1 MRKRLGDYLV
11 EGGVIDSTT
20 LAKALDIQKVRKKR
34 LGRILMD
41 MGVADDEMI
50 ASALARQLNI
60 PLLHLSELQIPAEII
75 ALVPHGLAQKH
86 TLIPVRKTQREL
98 LVAMSNP
105 VDMHASDDLNFVTR
119 LTITI
124 GVASERDIRRAIVKY
139 YERSNQDGSLSSLAL
154 ENLETEMTS
163 TPTKYG
169 PACGL
174 GSLGVSGEGVQ
185 VISQAEA
192 EPDPEVKDI
201 GALLNLAE
209 NPPIVR
215 FSNAILTDA
224 IKMRASDVHIEL
236 QDTGVLIRYRVDGI
250 MREMVR
256 IDRSFHAPLVS
267 RIKVLA
273 NLDISER
280 RKPQDGRYHIR
291 YKDREYDLRVSTIPT
306 LYGEKV
312 VLRILDQ
319 GGATQDFKDL
329 GLSEEDLAHFE
340 YAVSLPQGI
349 ILLTGPTGS
358 GKSSTIYAML
368 GRLNSPAVNIV
379 TVEDPVEYKMRGLSQ
394 MQINPKAGIT
404 FATGLRAILRQDPD
418 IVMLGEIRDS
428 ETAGIAL
435 QAAQTGHLVLSS
447 LHTNDAPSAVI
458 RLMDLGVPAFLISS
472 SLIMVVSQ
480 RLLRRICRE
489 CKAPDPLSS
498 EILKKLP
505 AYSVESRQRVLYKGT
520 GCNACQH
527 TGYSGRLGIFEVL
540 IANSSLRD
548 IIVEG
553 VSASTLK
560 IAAEAEGFRPMALDG
575 IEKAFQGLTT
585 IEEVLR
591 VAPPEPDIV
600 RHLSTVGLATEK
612 IGLEEPPLD
621 IPILPRKSAGRK
633 RILVVEDNEVTLRV
647 LRSILEAEDYLVV
660 TAGDGVEAM
669 KLVLEERQD
678 LIITDFLMPNMD
690 GYTLIKKLQ
699 SQSATRDIPIMMLT
713 QKDEIDSE
721 VEVLASG
728 ASDYLV
734 KPVNPKRLVA
744 RVRRL
749 LVRHSAVG

>member
-11 EGGVIDSTT
+11 QSGIIDSKT
-20 LAKALDIQKVRKKR
+20 LAKALDIQKVQKKR
-34 LGRILMD
+34 LGRILRD
-41 MGVADDEMI
+41 MGAVDDEMI
-50 ASALARQLNI
+50 ASALASQLDV
-60 PLLHLSELQIPAEII
+60 PLLHLSELQIPADII
-75 ALVPHGLAQKH
+75 ALVPHELAEKH

-98 LVAMSNP
+98 LVAMGNP
-105 VDMHASDDLNFVTR
+105 VDVHASDDLNFVTG
-119 LTITI
+119 LTIKI
-124 GVASERDIRRAIVKY
+124 GVASERDIRRAIVRY
-139 YERSNQDGSLSSLAL
+139 YKKSNKDGDLSSLAL
-154 ENLETEMTS
+154 ENLETELA
-163 TPTKYG
+163 TKPARNG
-169 PACGL
+169 PAFGL
-174 GSLGVSGEGVQ
+174 SSLGGSSEGLQIV
-185 VISQAEA
+185 SQAQA
-192 EPDPEVKDI
+192 EPDSDEKDT
-201 GALLNLAE
+201 GALLDLAE

-224 IKMRASDVHIEL
+224 INLRASDVHIEP
-236 QDTGVLIRYRVDGI
+236 QDAGVLVRYRVDGI
-250 MREMVR
+250 MREMAR
-256 IDRSFHAPLVS
+256 IDKSLHAPLVS

-291 YKDREYDLRVSTIPT
+291 FNERDYDLRVSTIPT

-312 VLRILDQ
+312 ALRILDQ
-319 GGATQDFKDL
+319 GGVTRDFKDL
-329 GLSEEDLAHFE
+329 GLSDEDLARFE

-358 GKSSTIYAML
+358 GKSSTIYTML
-368 GRLNSPAVNIV
+368 GRLNSPTVNIV
-379 TVEDPVEYKMRGLSQ
+379 TIEDPVEYKMRGLNQ

-418 IVMLGEIRDS
+418 IVMPGEIRDS
-428 ETAGIAL
+428 ETAAIAL

-489 CKAPDPLSS
+489 CKALDPQSS
-498 EILKKLP
+498 EILRKLP
-505 AYSVESRQRVLYKGT
+505 AYAVESRQAVLWKGT

-540 IANSSLRD
+540 MINSSLRD

-560 IAAEAEGFRPMALDG
+560 IAAEAEGFKPMALDG

-600 RHLSTVGLATEK
+600 RHLFSAGLAAETS
-612 IGLEEPPLD
+612 GQDEPPLE
-621 IPILPRKSAGRK
+621 IPILPRESAGPK
-633 RILVVEDNEVTLRV
+633 RILVVEDSEVTLRV
-647 LRSILEAEDYLVV
+647 LRSILEAEGYLVV
-660 TAGDGVEAM
+660 TARDGVEAM
-669 KLVLEERQD
+669 NLVLEGKPD

-699 SQSATRDIPIMMLT
+699 SQPATRDIPIMMLT

-721 VEVLASG
+721 LEVLASG

-734 KPVNPKRLVA
+734 KPVNPRRLVG

-749 LVRHSAVG
+749 LFRHSAVD